1 MIGPSQDQNPFK
13 NAPEIKKRAKTG
25 VKLNNSGYE
34 RGKYR
39 DQPTAMIRMTNHNCG
54 DLSEAELDDK
64 FVVIQITLHDL
75 FLVSTIACS
84 FFQF

>member
-1 MIGPSQDQNPFK
+1 MIGTSQDQIPFN

-25 VKLNNSGYE
+25 VKLNNSGYD

-54 DLSEAELDDK
+54 DLSEVELDDRF
-64 FVVIQITLHDL
+64 FVINVTLHDL

-84 FFQF
+84 FFKF